1 MVIGTVA
8 NAFADAPGIDAESV
22 RSDSVESDGFS
33 DAEPPR
39 TAPLVGAQGSVST
52 VWNARPSA
60 LGASR
65 GFLPSL
71 SQSQG
76 LLASQLTPERTLGCK

>member
-8 NAFADAPGIDAESV
+8 NAFADAPGIDAESA

-52 VWNARPSA
+52 AWNYV
-60 LGASR
+60 
-65 GFLPSL
+65 
-71 SQSQG
+71 
-76 LLASQLTPERTLGCK
+76 